1 MPISKTSLFTSFL
14 ITKQPLRKT
23 ICQMA
28 VVGLLLGISGCVT
41 PGDGAMGK
49 VWQQVKSP
57 FVNSSLAF
65 MKKKKDPN
73 KLKLSY
79 ARWQEE
85 IGNMVEARKA
95 YENVEKVNPRSVDA
109 IVGLARIDQLAGR
122 NYQAQKGYQKALRI
136 SPNSPQA
143 LDAMGQFYASQ
154 QRWDD
159 AVDSLNKAM
168 LAGPGE
174 PLYQFHLAVAK
185 AKQGD
190 IQGALPL
197 FTRTV
202 GEAEG
207 HYNVGR
213 ILTSE
218 GKISE
223 AKRQFQLAL
232 MKKPSLVDAQ
242 KMIQKLQSQNPNN
255 TQLARSTQYNESQ
268 HHESQYNR
276 TQNRQV
282 SLGSTNWEQK
292 QSQAA
297 YQPSHNNRGYQHR
310 GYQQGRELSAPD
322 IRPGN
327 QYPAIQP
334 ASYSGNHAGHS
345 TYPNSFEQ
353 ANQKIVTPSAF
364 QQRHFSEN
372 RTENKNRGGLTSAQS
387 EQLRNQFRSR

>member
-1 MPISKTSLFTSFL
+1 MPISKTSLFTSFS

-28 VVGLLLGISGCVT
+28 VVGLLLGLSGCVT
-41 PGDGAMGK
+41 PGGGAMGK

-57 FVNSSLAF
+57 FVNSSLAL

-85 IGNMVEARKA
+85 IGNMVEAQEA
-95 YENVEKVNPRSVDA
+95 YENVVKANPRSVDA

-122 NYQAQKGYQKALRI
+122 NYQAQKGYLKALRI

-185 AKQGD
+185 TKQGD
-190 IQGALPL
+190 IQGAVPL
-197 FTRTV
+197 FARTV

-207 HYNVGR
+207 HYNIGR

-218 GKISE
+218 GRISE
-223 AKRQFQLAL
+223 ARGQFQLAL

-242 KMIQKLQSQNPNN
+242 QMLQKLQSQNPDN
-255 TQLARSTQYNESQ
+255 TQLARGT
-268 HHESQYNR
+268 QYNR
-276 TQNRQV
+276 TQSRQV
-282 SLGSTNWEQK
+282 SSASANWEQK
-292 QSQAA
+292 QNQTAH
-297 YQPSHNNRGYQHR
+297 QPSHNNRGYQR
-310 GYQQGRELSAPD
+310 GRELSAPV

-353 ANQKIVTPSAF
+353 ANQKIVTPPSF
-364 QQRHFSEN
+364 QQRHLSEN
-372 RTENKNRGGLTSAQS
+372 RTESRNRTGPTSAQS